1 MVQARLADEVEV
13 VRWGIDWLERLERH
27 EMVGMSL
34 HPDTEDAEE
43 IETAWLEAYPIVGR
57 NPDVGVEIEAV
68 ELRLARAAS
77 GDVGEVRLAAGAAQ
91 AGGRAPA

>member
-1 MVQARLADEVEV
+1 MQARLADEVEV

-43 IETAWLEAYPIVGR
+43 IETAWLEAYPIVWR
-57 NPDVGVEIEAV
+57 NPDVGVEIEVV
-68 ELRLARAAS
+68 ELRLARAAG

>member
-1 MVQARLADEVEV
+1 MQARLADEVEV
-13 VRWGIDWLERLERH
+13 VRWGIDWLKRLERH

-34 HPDTEDAEE
+34 HPDTEDATE
-43 IETAWLEAYPIVGR
+43 LEAHPIVGR

-68 ELRLARAAS
+68 ELRLARAAG

-91 AGGRAPA
+91 AGGRAPI